1 MNAIN
6 LIESGSFAEACYNQ
20 NSIRELEEAL
30 ASAPDTVELEAWG
43 LTADEWR
50 EQIELA
56 LAAKRGDAE

>member
-1 MNAIN
+1 MSAIN

-20 NSIRELEEAL
+20 NSIRELEDAL
-30 ASAPDTVELEAWG
+30 ASAPDAVELETWG

-56 LAAKRGDAE
+56 LAAKRAE

>member
-1 MNAIN
+1 MTIR
-6 LIESGSFAEACYNQ
+6 IEPGSFAEACYNQ

-30 ASAPDTVELEAWG
+30 ASAPDAAELEAWG

-56 LAAKRGDAE
+56 LAAKREDAE